1 MKGDCI
7 MKFNITRLK
16 TIMAEKQMNQLE
28 LSQKIGKSKSSISQY
43 LSGRTVPP
51 ESIQEKIASVLGCTV
66 EDLNEE
72 DECNVYELKNVSISE
87 CARIL
92 GKSEQ
97 FVRIALQT
105 GAAPFGF
112 AVKTSS
118 IWSYHI
124 SAKRLKE
131 YMGELS

>member
-1 MKGDCI
+1 MT
-7 MKFNITRLK
+7 FNAMRLK
-16 TIMAEKQMNQLE
+16 QIMMEKQINQLE
-28 LSQKIGKSKSSISQY
+28 LALAIRKSKASVSQY
-43 LSGRTVPP
+43 LSGKNVPRKDV
-51 ESIQEKIASVLGCTV
+51 QERIASILGCTV
-66 EDLNEE
+66 EDFNESD
-72 DECNVYELKNVSISE
+72 DECDVNELKNVSISE
-87 CARIL
+87 CAKIL

-131 YMGELS
+131 YIGEAL

>member
-1 MKGDCI
+1 MT
-7 MKFNITRLK
+7 FNKTQLK
-16 TIMAEKQMNQLE
+16 TIMIEKQINQLE
-28 LSQKIGKSKSSISQY
+28 LSRLIGKGKSTVSMY

-51 ESIQEKIASVLGCTV
+51 ESIQKNIASVLGCTI
-66 EDLNEE
+66 EDLNEC
-72 DECNVYELKNVSISE
+72 DDGCDVHELKNVSISE

-97 FVRIALQT
+97 FVRVALQT

-118 IWSYHI
+118 MWSYHI
-124 SAKRLKE
+124 SAKKLKE
-131 YMGELS
+131 YIGETS

>member
-1 MKGDCI
+1 MI
-7 MKFNITRLK
+7 
-16 TIMAEKQMNQLE
+16 EKQINQLE
-28 LSQKIGKSKSSISQY
+28 LSRLIGKGKSTVSMY

-51 ESIQEKIASVLGCTV
+51 EPIQTLIASVLGCTI
-66 EDLNEE
+66 EDLNEC
-72 DECNVYELKNVSISE
+72 DDGYDVHELKNVSISE

-97 FVRIALQT
+97 FVRVALQT

-118 IWSYHI
+118 MWSYHI
-124 SAKRLKE
+124 SAKKLKE
-131 YMGELS
+131 YIGETS

>member
-1 MKGDCI
+1 MK
-7 MKFNITRLK
+7 
-16 TIMAEKQMNQLE
+16 EKQINQIE
-28 LSQKIGKSKSSISQY
+28 LASAIGKSKASVSQY
-43 LSGRTVPP
+43 LSGKNVPRLDV
-51 ESIQEKIASVLGCTV
+51 QELIASVLGCTV
-66 EDLNEE
+66 DDLNESD
-72 DECNVYELKNVSISE
+72 DECDVNELKNVSISE
-87 CARIL
+87 CAKIL

-131 YMGELS
+131 YIGEVS

>member
-1 MKGDCI
+1 MRFVT
-7 MKFNITRLK
+7 FNRTRLK
-16 TIMAEKQMNQLE
+16 TIMIERQINQLE
-28 LSQKIGKSKSSISQY
+28 LSRLIGKSKSCVSMY

-51 ESIQEKIASVLGCTV
+51 KHIQTLIASVLGCTI
-66 EDLNEE
+66 EDLNEC
-72 DECNVYELKNVSISE
+72 DDGCDVHELKNVSISE

-97 FVRIALQT
+97 FVRVALQT

-118 IWSYHI
+118 MWSYHI
-124 SAKRLKE
+124 SAKKLKE
-131 YMGELS
+131 YIGEAL

>member
-1 MKGDCI
+1 MRFVT
-7 MKFNITRLK
+7 FNRTRLK
-16 TIMAEKQMNQLE
+16 TIMVEKQINQLE
-28 LSQKIGKSKSSISQY
+28 LSRLIGKGKSTVSMY

-51 ESIQEKIASVLGCTV
+51 EPIQTLIASVLGCTI
-66 EDLNEE
+66 EDLNEC
-72 DECNVYELKNVSISE
+72 DDGCNIHELKNVPISE

-97 FVRIALQT
+97 FVRVALQT

-118 IWSYHI
+118 MWSYHI
-124 SAKRLKE
+124 SAKKLKE
-131 YMGELS
+131 YIGETS

>member
-1 MKGDCI
+1 
-7 MKFNITRLK
+7 MKFNIARLK

-28 LSQKIGKSKSSISQY
+28 LSRRIGKSKSSISQY

-51 ESIQEKIASVLGCTV
+51 KSIQEKIASVLGCAV

-72 DECNVYELKNVSISE
+72 DECNVHELKNVSISE

-124 SAKRLKE
+124 SAKQLKE
-131 YMGELS
+131 YIGETS